1 MDASGWDERYSRQDY
16 LWDVAPNRFVEAHV
30 ADLTPGTA
38 IDLAA
43 GEGRNAVWLARRG
56 WHVIAVDFSQVGLEK
71 ARRLAQEHGV
81 DDRVRTMLADAL
93 TYAPPEP
100 VDLVVVAYLQL
111 PPEQQR
117 TVLEHA
123 ATWLRP
129 GGTLLVVAHDRS
141 NLEHGHGGPSD
152 PDHCYEVD
160 ATVAALGGLEV
171 RSAGIVG
178 RPVESEEGSVTA
190 LDTLVIATRPIG

>member
-1 MDASGWDERYSRQDY
+1 MDASGWDERYAGREY
-16 LWDVAPNRFVEAHV
+16 LWDVAPNRFVEAHL

-56 WHVIAVDFSQVGLEK
+56 WHVTAVDFSRVGLEK

-81 DDRVRTMLADAL
+81 EDRVRTILADAL

-100 VDLVVVAYLQL
+100 VDLVIVAYLQL
-111 PPEQQR
+111 PLDGRR
-117 TVLEHA
+117 TVLKNA
-123 ATWLRP
+123 GSWLRP
-129 GGTLLVVAHDRS
+129 GGTILVVAHDRS
-141 NLEHGHGGPSD
+141 NVERGHGGPSD
-152 PDHCYEVD
+152 PDHCYEVE

-171 RSAGIVG
+171 SSAGIVE
-178 RPVESEEGSVTA
+178 RVVESEAGNTTA
-190 LDTLVIATRPIG
+190 LDTLVIATRPVG